1 MLDRLKQLIQEHW
14 GISAL
19 RPLQEPAMR
28 AALDGRDS
36 LVVLPTGG
44 GKSLCYQA
52 PPLVNGDL
60 TVVVSPLISLMK
72 DQVDGLRAC
81 GVPAVQIDSTLTDDQ
96 RRSHA
101 GEIQQGL
108 VRLVFVSP
116 ERLAMPQFQ
125 AFLQRVGEAR
135 FAIDEAHCI
144 SHWGHDFRP
153 EYRQLNLLKDLFPK
167 ASVHAFT
174 ATATERVRQDIVSQ
188 LKLRQPELLVGD
200 FDRPNLTYRVVA
212 RERDYVR
219 QVLDVIVRH
228 KGEGGIVYCIR
239 RRDVDDLSSMLLG
252 AGVRARPYHAG
263 LDGGQRKAAQEAF
276 INEQVDVIVAT
287 VAFGMGID
295 RSNVRFVLHA
305 AMPKSVEHYQQ
316 ESGRAGRDGL
326 EAECVLLFGGGD
338 LMTWKRIIE
347 RSAAEADEPVDP
359 LFVPNALKHVEEMA
373 RYCRTAGCRHK
384 ALVECFGQRF
394 GKGGCSACDR
404 CLDGFDAVPESQVI
418 AQKILSCVARVQESF
433 GINHVIDVLRGSGNI
448 KVMKSAH
455 DKLSTFGLMRGES
468 EGQVRDWINQL
479 IDREALW
486 LEQREQY
493 SILRLNESSW
503 EVMKGDQPVRLV
515 RAAKLDRVKRSKAE
529 TVSWDGVDTEL
540 FESLRELRKK
550 LADERKVPPFVIFS
564 DATLR
569 ELARHRPSTRE
580 RMRQIYGIGE
590 AKLASFGGIFLERIA
605 NYCSQHSVTLDVE
618 AVPVA
623 EERAAGPTINAR
635 RAFAL
640 FRAGAS
646 LERVIKETGMS
657 AGTVCR
663 YLCDYILTEKP
674 RSLAPWINEGRYQQ
688 IAAAAREHGTERL
701 KPIFVALG
709 EKASY
714 DEIRIV
720 VTSMQAQGEIA

>member
-1 MLDRLKQLIQEHW
+1 MFDRLMPLIEKHW
-14 GISAL
+14 GIRTF

-72 DQVDGLRAC
+72 DQVDGLRSC
-81 GVPAVQIDSTLTDDQ
+81 GVPAVQIDSSLTDDQ
-96 RRSHA
+96 RRKYA
-101 GEIQQGL
+101 EGIRQKA

-125 AFLQRVGEAR
+125 TFLQQVGVSR

-153 EYRQLNLLKDLFPK
+153 EYRQLNLLKMLFPA

-174 ATATERVRQDIVSQ
+174 ATATEQVRRDIVAQ
-188 LKLRQPELLVGD
+188 LKLRNPELLVGD
-200 FDRPNLTYRVVA
+200 FDRPNLTYRVVL

-219 QVLDVIVRH
+219 QVLDVIARH
-228 KGEGGIVYCIR
+228 KNEGGIVYCIR

-252 AGVRARPYHAG
+252 EGVRARPYHAG
-263 LDGGQRKAAQEAF
+263 LDGNQRKAAQEAF
-276 INEQVDVIVAT
+276 ITEQVDVIVAT

-326 EAECVLLFGGGD
+326 EAECVLLYGGGD

-347 RSAAEADEPVDP
+347 KSAAEAEEPVDP
-359 LFVPNALKHVEEMA
+359 SFVPNAIKHVEEMA
-373 RYCRTAGCRHK
+373 RYCRTSGCRHK
-384 ALVECFGQRF
+384 ALVEYFGQGYRE
-394 GKGGCSACDR
+394 GTCNACDR
-404 CLDGFDAVPESQVI
+404 CLEGFDAVPESQVI

-433 GINHVIDVLRGSGNI
+433 GINHVIDVLRGAGNI
-448 KVMKSAH
+448 KAVKYGH

-479 IDREALW
+479 IDREVFR
-486 LEQREQY
+486 LEQRDQY
-493 SILRLNESSW
+493 SILRLTESSW
-503 EVMKGDQPVRLV
+503 AVMRGEQPVRLV

-529 TVSWDGVDTEL
+529 AVSWEGVDTEL
-540 FESLRELRKK
+540 FDSLRALRKQ
-550 LADERKVPPFVIFS
+550 LADEQKVPPFVIFS

-580 RMRQIYGIGE
+580 RMRQIYGIGD
-590 AKLASFGGIFLERIA
+590 AKLSSFGDVFLERIA
-605 NYCSQHSVTLDVE
+605 GYCLQHSVSFDAE
-618 AVPVA
+618 SVPVA
-623 EERAAGPTINAR
+623 EKSAAGPSMNAR
-635 RAFAL
+635 RVFPL

-646 LERVIKETGMS
+646 LERVRKETDMS

-674 RSLAPWINEGRYQQ
+674 RSLAPWIDDGRYQQ
-688 IAAAAREHGTERL
+688 IAAAAREHGTEQL
-701 KPIFVALG
+701 KPIFLALG

-720 VTSMQAQGEIA
+720 VTSMKAQGEA